1 MKIVD
6 KGVLDAS
13 FMEFSTPSEFAR
25 SALYY
30 CPQFGHFYC
39 KQGYDIQKEY
49 LELYLLMYICSGTM
63 TIEVNGKSV
72 TAGSNQIVLIDC
84 YQKHRY
90 YCNGDTE
97 FLWFHFNGNSCAS
110 YVKYLINQNGM
121 VYLGEDFLRLKQ
133 VFLRII
139 SEAQSNIGNEHR
151 ISLYVN
157 QILCRMADSK
167 QQVSAM
173 NDLLLPALEHIRTE
187 YTHPIS
193 LDDLADLCRISKP
206 HLIRCFKKY
215 LNCTPHE
222 YLLSYRLKQSKQ
234 MLIGSQN
241 TVEQIAELCGFNSAS
256 HFTRAFRG
264 ATGIT
269 PSEFRRLQF

>member
-1 MKIVD
+1 
-6 KGVLDAS
+6 
-13 FMEFSTPSEFAR
+13 
-25 SALYY
+25 
-30 CPQFGHFYC
+30 
-39 KQGYDIQKEY
+39 
-49 LELYLLMYICSGTM
+49 
-63 TIEVNGKSV
+63 
-72 TAGSNQIVLIDC
+72 
-84 YQKHRY
+84 
-90 YCNGDTE
+90 
-97 FLWFHFNGNSCAS
+97 
-110 YVKYLINQNGM
+110 M

-139 SEAQSNIGNEHR
+139 SEAQSNVGNEHR

-167 QQVSAM
+167 QQISAM

-193 LDDLADLCRISKP
+193 LDDLADLCSISKP

>member
-1 MKIVD
+1 
-6 KGVLDAS
+6 
-13 FMEFSTPSEFAR
+13 
-25 SALYY
+25 
-30 CPQFGHFYC
+30 
-39 KQGYDIQKEY
+39 
-49 LELYLLMYICSGTM
+49 
-63 TIEVNGKSV
+63 
-72 TAGSNQIVLIDC
+72 
-84 YQKHRY
+84 
-90 YCNGDTE
+90 
-97 FLWFHFNGNSCAS
+97 
-110 YVKYLINQNGM
+110 
-121 VYLGEDFLRLKQ
+121 
-133 VFLRII
+133 
-139 SEAQSNIGNEHR
+139 
-151 ISLYVN
+151 
-157 QILCRMADSK
+157 
-167 QQVSAM
+167 M

-193 LDDLADLCRISKP
+193 LDDLADLCSISKP

-234 MLIGSQN
+234 MMIGSQN

>member
-1 MKIVD
+1 
-6 KGVLDAS
+6 
-13 FMEFSTPSEFAR
+13 
-25 SALYY
+25 
-30 CPQFGHFYC
+30 
-39 KQGYDIQKEY
+39 
-49 LELYLLMYICSGTM
+49 MYICSGTM

-97 FLWFHFNGNSCAS
+97 FLWFYFNGSSCAS

-121 VYLGEDFLRLKQ
+121 VYVGEDFWRLKQ
-133 VFLRII
+133 GFLRII
-139 SEAQSNIGNEHR
+139 SEAQSNVGNEHR

-193 LDDLADLCRISKP
+193 LDDLADLCSISKP

-222 YLLSYRLKQSKQ
+222 YLLSY
-234 MLIGSQN
+234 
-241 TVEQIAELCGFNSAS
+241 
-256 HFTRAFRG
+256 
-264 ATGIT
+264 
-269 PSEFRRLQF
+269 